1 MIKWDL
7 SLDNR
12 KQSRNEYQFSPK
24 SWEPEA
30 REMAAGLAILTRYI
44 LRYLMPIQIKS
55 SVVSNAGIVM
65 EMTSVLSDEYQSQ
78 LFILIT
84 NPSGRQALLP
94 ITDI

>member
-1 MIKWDL
+1 
-7 SLDNR
+7 
-12 KQSRNEYQFSPK
+12 
-24 SWEPEA
+24 
-30 REMAAGLAILTRYI
+30 
-44 LRYLMPIQIKS
+44 MPIQIKS

-65 EMTSVLSDEYQSQ
+65 EMTSVRSDEYQSQ

>member
-1 MIKWDL
+1 
-7 SLDNR
+7 
-12 KQSRNEYQFSPK
+12 
-24 SWEPEA
+24 
-30 REMAAGLAILTRYI
+30 
-44 LRYLMPIQIKS
+44 MPIQIKS

-65 EMTSVLSDEYQSQ
+65 EMTILSVLSDEYQSQ

>member
-1 MIKWDL
+1 
-7 SLDNR
+7 
-12 KQSRNEYQFSPK
+12 
-24 SWEPEA
+24 
-30 REMAAGLAILTRYI
+30 
-44 LRYLMPIQIKS
+44 MPIQIKS
-55 SVVSNAGIVM
+55 SVVSKAGIVM